1 MSDRPT
7 QEIEPVPLYEAF
19 DDAGRAFLDEFVRI
33 FNDGGYTEAVEVLLA
48 DEAEVSTV
56 ADE

>member
-1 MSDRPT
+1 M
-7 QEIEPVPLYEAF
+7 PLYEAF